1 MERNGKKMAEEKILV
16 VDDEPD
22 VLEVVKSRLELHGFQ
37 VITAKDGEEA
47 LQKVEQEEPDLVLL
61 DVMMPG
67 LDGWEVC
74 KQIRENKET
83 ENITVTMLTVK
94 STDEDKVTSFDDGLA
109 DWHISKPFKKK
120 RFVKTVKWLLE
131 SPLERKSAP

>member
-1 MERNGKKMAEEKILV
+1 MAKIMV
-16 VDDEPD
+16 VDDEAD
-22 VLEVVKSRLELHGFQ
+22 MRFMVRKILENEGHEVIEAEAGKIALEKLKEVK
-37 VITAKDGEEA
+37 
-47 LQKVEQEEPDLVLL
+47 PDLILL

-67 LDGWEVC
+67 LDGWDVC
-74 KQIRENKET
+74 KQIREDKET
-83 ENITVTMLTVK
+83 ENITVAMLTVK

>member
-1 MERNGKKMAEEKILV
+1 MAKIMV
-16 VDDEPD
+16 VDDEAD
-22 VLEVVKSRLELHGFQ
+22 MRFMVRKILENEGHEVIEAEAGKIALEKLKEVK
-37 VITAKDGEEA
+37 
-47 LQKVEQEEPDLVLL
+47 PDLILL

-120 RFVKTVKWLLE
+120 RFAKTVKWLLE
-131 SPLERKSAP
+131 SPLGRKSAP

>member
-1 MERNGKKMAEEKILV
+1 MAKIMV
-16 VDDEPD
+16 VDDEAD
-22 VLEVVKSRLELHGFQ
+22 MRFMVRKILENEGHEVIEAEAGKVALEKLKEVK
-37 VITAKDGEEA
+37 
-47 LQKVEQEEPDLVLL
+47 PDLILL

>member
-1 MERNGKKMAEEKILV
+1 MAKIMV
-16 VDDEPD
+16 VDDEAD
-22 VLEVVKSRLELHGFQ
+22 MRFMVRKILENEGHEVIEAEAGKVALDKLKEVK
-37 VITAKDGEEA
+37 
-47 LQKVEQEEPDLVLL
+47 PDLILL